1 MGIFA
6 CSSGWFYCE
15 WVSISQL
22 RFSTQLPISCT
33 MKIVTVDR
41 GHNHLQSFGNNVATN
56 ASRPKVH
63 GFLFKYPGQ
72 VSTPGLVQVKI
83 SHYPANRVLTVR
95 PTSVNNCFAIV
106 FQECHFSNRANALCK
121 FSIAVLT
128 SSYCK
133 ALAAKRQNFWA
144 FSLSSGD
151 NALLGWV
158 GTTAAITVGWEAA
171 AAAGGCNIIKWG
183 VSLALINH
191 YLQLPRVHPS
201 STHSGV
207 AQYKPCQQFYP
218 NHMRG
223 RVRVKFA
230 YEPSSSSGWSL
241 SRFQKHEATRNIS
254 TPTWMG
260 CYTIA
265 LALKICRYPFI
276 NLGGER
282 HCNS

>member
-1 MGIFA
+1 
-6 CSSGWFYCE
+6 
-15 WVSISQL
+15 
-22 RFSTQLPISCT
+22 

-41 GHNHLQSFGNNVATN
+41 GHNHLQSFGNNVATK

-95 PTSVNNCFAIV
+95 PTSVNNCFAIALQV
-106 FQECHFSNRANALCK
+106 CHFSNRANALCK

-158 GTTAAITVGWEAA
+158 GTTAAGTVGWEAA

-260 CYTIA
+260 C
-265 LALKICRYPFI
+265 
-276 NLGGER
+276 
-282 HCNS
+282 